1 MEGREERRIGEGE
14 RDQRKGKGGNEE
26 STGRE
31 TCTHEPLDFI
41 VRYATFL
48 ITYHRLELCCASKFQ
63 FAVFYVVVAPSIEYD
78 RPFYCTYRLWHECGV
93 MLQIDVG
100 RFVTFQ

>member
-1 MEGREERRIGEGE
+1 M
-14 RDQRKGKGGNEE
+14 NEE
-26 STGRE
+26 STERE

-48 ITYHRLELCCASKFQ
+48 ITYCRLELCYANKFQ

-78 RPFYCTYRLWHECGV
+78 RPFYCTYRSAILLYVPIGHSTVRTDCGMSV
-93 MLQIDVG
+93 E
-100 RFVTFQ
+100 